1 MQKWEYLYVRGHNEK
16 IDWING
22 TAAGGR
28 IEIWNFLNEMGQ
40 EGWELISTWIESS
53 WKYLILK
60 RPVGESEQ

>member
-22 TAAGGR
+22 VAAGGR
-28 IEIWNFLNEMGQ
+28 IEIWTFLNQMGQ
-40 EGWELISTWIESS
+40 EGWELTSTWLESS

-60 RPVGESEQ
+60 RPLVDGE